1 MAERSHRTRQII
13 ALWGMARPLQLLAIA
28 LVYTWGVLIARAHG
42 YLLVPQTLI
51 MSLLAIL
58 MVAASVHYANEYA
71 DHETD
76 ALTTR
81 TPFSGGS
88 GVLPRGDV
96 PRVLALQAMV
106 TAGVVGLVLAVVLRL
121 NAVALALLIF
131 IAVFGWMYSL
141 PPLKLA
147 WRGWGE
153 LDNALLGGLALPVYG
168 YVTVTATVDFH
179 AVLAAL
185 PFALLVFLNLLATTW
200 PDRHADAQVGKYTLA
215 TLLTVP
221 YLRLIYGAVALIAF
235 ALVWRFHGDHV
246 LPALVC
252 HLSAFVLPLVLV
264 AGWLYTRRETPFF
277 SVAAMLAML
286 TMNLVGWFLVA

>member
-1 MAERSHRTRQII
+1 M
-13 ALWGMARPLQLLAIA
+13 
-28 LVYTWGVLIARAHG
+28 
-42 YLLVPQTLI
+42 
-51 MSLLAIL
+51 
-58 MVAASVHYANEYA
+58 
-71 DHETD
+71 
-76 ALTTR
+76 
-81 TPFSGGS
+81 
-88 GVLPRGDV
+88 
-96 PRVLALQAMV
+96 
-106 TAGVVGLVLAVVLRL
+106 RL
-121 NAVALALLIF
+121 NAVALGLLVF
-131 IAVFGWMYSL
+131 ILVFGWMYSL

-168 YVTVTATVDFH
+168 YATVTATVDFH

-221 YLRLIYGAVALIAF
+221 HLRLIYGVVAVIAF
-235 ALVWRFHGDHV
+235 ALIWRFHGDHT

-252 HLSAFVLPLVLV
+252 HLSVFVLPLVLV

-286 TMNLVGWFLVA
+286 TMNLIGWFLIGSQG